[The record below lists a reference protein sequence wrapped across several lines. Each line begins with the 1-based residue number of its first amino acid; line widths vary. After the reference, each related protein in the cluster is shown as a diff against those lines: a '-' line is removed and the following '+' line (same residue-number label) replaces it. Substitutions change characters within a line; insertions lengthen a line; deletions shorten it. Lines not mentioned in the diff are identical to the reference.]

1 MPGTM
6 RCCITGL
13 RLTRRSEFK
22 LKRTRGIN
30 MKSAQ
35 HVILILNFLFFVA
48 ISIGNFF
55 YQKNGF
61 AFPLKCVC
69 SIGFVLMGLAN
80 VIYVWGRKDVDK
92 SFCLLILTG
101 FVLAML
107 GDIVIAFNFIAGAA
121 VFALGHVF
129 FLLSYRKLQ
138 KYGKVDICIGAVL
151 FFCVACFLL
160 FSPFLS
166 FSSQVLK
173 VVCVVYA
180 LIISTMFGKALGNFI
195 CLKNVYAAAMVV
207 GSVLFF
213 FSDLML
219 CLSKFSDSSIVTNH
233 LCMGTYYPALCALAF
248 SVYLYGSR
256 VEIL

>member
-1 MPGTM
+1 MA
-6 RCCITGL
+6 
-13 RLTRRSEFK
+13 K
-22 LKRTRGIN
+22 H
-30 MKSAQ
+30 A
-35 HVILILNFLFFVA
+35 ILVLNFLFFVA

-69 SIGFVLMGLAN
+69 SIGFVLMGLTN
-80 VIYVWGRKDVDK
+80 IIYVWGRKNVDK
-92 SFCLLILTG
+92 TFCSLILTG

-129 FLLSYRKLQ
+129 FLLSYIRLQ
-138 KYGKVDICIGAVL
+138 KYSKVDICIGAVL
-151 FFCVACFLL
+151 FLCIVCFL

-173 VVCVVYA
+173 AVCVVYA
-180 LIISTMFGKALGNFI
+180 LIICTMLGKALGNFS

-207 GSVLFF
+207 GSLLFF

-219 CLSKFSDSSIVTNH
+219 CLSNFSDSSIVTDH

-248 SVYLYGSR
+248 SVYLYGS
-256 VEIL
+256 VKADY